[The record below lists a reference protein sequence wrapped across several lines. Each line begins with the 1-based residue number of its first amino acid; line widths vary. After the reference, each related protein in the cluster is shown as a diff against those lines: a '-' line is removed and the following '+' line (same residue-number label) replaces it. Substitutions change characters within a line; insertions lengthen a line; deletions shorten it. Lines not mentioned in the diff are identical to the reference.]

1 MQKNIAFATEL
12 NQYIDMVK
20 PWKLDIESESD
31 RESLDHCLS
40 TVAVGLAYLAYNLSP
55 FFEEKMKELL
65 SRIGVKQGWEVSD
78 GFQIQEKWEP
88 LYMRLDVQ

>member
-1 MQKNIAFATEL
+1 METYDLKSALDESFAFATEL
-12 NQYIDMVK
+12 NQYIDTVK

-31 RESLDHCLS
+31 RESLDQCLS

-65 SRIGVKQGWEVSD
+65 FRIGVKQGWEIHN
-78 GFQIQEKWEP
+78 GFQIQEK
-88 LYMRLDVQ
+88 